1 MVDGVWYVVAWFCI
15 FIFSIFIRLIFYFLL
30 SLFLPFVFIFI
41 FICYFYF
48 LFFNFLSPAL
58 ACLNKVA
65 WQQSSHGT
73 VLGQGM
79 RMRVSIILS
88 SLPPRKHLPATKW

>member
-1 MVDGVWYVVAWFCI
+1 MDGVWYVVAWFCI
-15 FIFSIFIRLIFYFLL
+15 FYLFYFYSSYFLL
-30 SLFLPFVFIFI
+30 FIVIILPFVFIFI
-41 FICYFYF
+41 FYLLF
-48 LFFNFLSPAL
+48 LFFIFQFLSPAL